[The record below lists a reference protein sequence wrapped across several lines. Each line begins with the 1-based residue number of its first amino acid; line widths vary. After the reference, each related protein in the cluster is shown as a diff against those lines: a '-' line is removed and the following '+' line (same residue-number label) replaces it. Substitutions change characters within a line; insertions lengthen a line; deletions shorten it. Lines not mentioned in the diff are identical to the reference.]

1 MWYHFPVSLSETCNR
16 IHVFIFGF
24 VYNDDNSIQLVKKYS
39 QVSRRIQEE
48 MLSKAKNLTSCK
60 KQYSSYILHS

>member
-24 VYNDDNSIQLVKKYS
+24 VYNDDNSIQLVKNVFPRVKKN
-39 QVSRRIQEE
+39 SRGNV
-48 MLSKAKNLTSCK
+48 K
-60 KQYSSYILHS
+60 